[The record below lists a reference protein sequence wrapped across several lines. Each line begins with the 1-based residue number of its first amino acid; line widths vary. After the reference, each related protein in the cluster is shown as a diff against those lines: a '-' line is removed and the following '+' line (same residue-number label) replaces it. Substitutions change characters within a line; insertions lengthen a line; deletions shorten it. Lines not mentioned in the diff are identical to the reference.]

1 MDFVV
6 TFVCLLLF
14 IILVCSFII
23 PVSII
28 LFVLMLPFL
37 HRFGIIERMETKDKV
52 LEDMIKMK
60 NEHSGRG

>member
-6 TFVCLLLF
+6 AFVCLLLF
-14 IILVCSFII
+14 IILVCSVLI
-23 PVSII
+23 PISIL

-37 HRFGIIERMETKDKV
+37 RRFGIIERMETKDKV

>member
-6 TFVCLLLF
+6 AFVCLVLT
-14 IILVCSFII
+14 IILACSIVLPI
-23 PVSII
+23 SII
-28 LFVLMLPFL
+28 LFVLILPFL

>member
-1 MDFVV
+1 MDVVV

-37 HRFGIIERMETKDKV
+37 HRFGIIERMEEKDEVK
-52 LEDMIKMK
+52 EEMIKRK
-60 NEHSGRG
+60 EEDSGHA